1 MYSLKSVSGETR
13 FGRILPISRK
23 AFLVTMLSSMFWVTR
38 VSPKSKKIALA
49 SATMLP
55 QLGHVSS
62 WKDLALLTAKTG
74 PRILLMG
81 EAFHVFRL
89 SGVDTPTPLSEQ
101 ISRRKF

>member
-1 MYSLKSVSGETR
+1 MGL
-13 FGRILPISRK
+13 ISPR
-23 AFLVTMLSSMFWVTR
+23 AFLVIMLSSMFWVTR

-81 EAFHVFRL
+81 EAFHCFSLVW
-89 SGVDTPTPLSEQ
+89 GGYPYPLSEQ
-101 ISRRKF
+101 ISRRKFHFRWGNCS